1 MKKRKLGK
9 TDLYLSELGFGCA
22 SVWGK
27 SFFGEEEAIALFFKA
42 YGLGINFFDTG
53 FSYND
58 AEVRLGK
65 CIKQLGS
72 EKRDELVIAT
82 KCGTKWCCT
91 IILDTFASR
100 IYKRCEDGG
109 SAMAQKRKYDTEFKI
124 QAVKL
129 GREVGFSKAAKEL
142 GINIDT
148 LYGWN
153 KAAKE
158 ARLDLGPG
166 TQTPE
171 RAMSL
176 TEEVQA
182 LRQKNRD
189 LAKENA
195 RLKELNEFL
204 EEASAFFAASR
215 RKSPKI

>member
-1 MKKRKLGK
+1 M
-9 TDLYLSELGFGCA
+9 T
-22 SVWGK
+22 
-27 SFFGEEEAIALFFKA
+27 
-42 YGLGINFFDTG
+42 
-53 FSYND
+53 
-58 AEVRLGK
+58 
-65 CIKQLGS
+65 
-72 EKRDELVIAT
+72 
-82 KCGTKWCCT
+82 
-91 IILDTFASR
+91 
-100 IYKRCEDGG
+100 
-109 SAMAQKRKYDTEFKI
+109 QKRKYDTEFKI

-129 GREVGFSKAAKEL
+129 GREIGFSKAAKEL

-153 KAAKE
+153 KAAKD

-182 LRQKNRD
+182 LRQKNREQ
-189 LAKENA
+189 AKEIA